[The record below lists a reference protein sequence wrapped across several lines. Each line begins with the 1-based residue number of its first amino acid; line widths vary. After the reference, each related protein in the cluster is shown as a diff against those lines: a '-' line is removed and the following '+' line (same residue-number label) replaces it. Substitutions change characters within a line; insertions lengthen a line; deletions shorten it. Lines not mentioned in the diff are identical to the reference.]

1 MAKRSLFWI
10 LLAVALVCV
19 ITFLSGSLRAQ
30 GKNANAI
37 QHAKEV
43 QQKHTARLMAI
54 KGVVGTAVGL
64 NQDNRL
70 VVKVYTAKAD
80 VPGIAKKLDD
90 LPTQVVITGR
100 FNALPKGGN
109 HGNHG
114 KPGGKTN
121 FDPTARQP
129 RPVPIGVSTGNAG
142 ECSAGTI
149 ACRLVDDAGK
159 VYALSNNHVY
169 ALENAALLKSEI
181 LQPGLYDTTCV
192 YDSADVIGTLTAY
205 STIDFAD
212 GTTNT
217 IDAAIALTST
227 NELDNATP
235 PNGYGTPKSTT
246 VEAYVNQKVQKYGR
260 TSSLTKGSVTGI
272 NATIDIAYG
281 SRTARFVNQIIVESR
296 KPFIKP
302 GDSGSLFVTDPG
314 KEPVGLLFAGNGSGK
329 FAIANHIDDVLTA
342 FNVTIDGQ

>member
-19 ITFLSGSLRAQ
+19 VTLLSGSLRAQ
-30 GKNANAI
+30 GKSANAL

-54 KGVVGTAVGL
+54 NGVVGTAVGL

-70 VVKVYTAKAD
+70 VVKVYTAAAGA
-80 VPGIAKKLDD
+80 PGIAKKLDD
-90 LPTQVVITGR
+90 LPTQVVVTGR
-100 FNALPKGGN
+100 FNALAKGGKP
-109 HGNHG
+109 GKPG

-149 ACRLVDDAGK
+149 ACRLVDAAGS

-169 ALENAALLKSEI
+169 ALENAALLGSEI
-181 LQPGLYDTTCV
+181 LQPGRYDTACV
-192 YDSADVIGTLTAY
+192 YHADDVIGTLAAY
-205 STIDFAD
+205 STIDFAN

-217 IDAAIALTST
+217 IDAAIALTT
-227 NELDNATP
+227 TDDLDNNTP
-235 PNGYGTPKSTT
+235 PNGYGTPKSSP
-246 VEAYVNQKVQKYGR
+246 VNVYVNQKVQKYGR

-296 KPFIKP
+296 KPFIKT
-302 GDSGSLFVTDPG
+302 GDSGSLLVTDPD

-329 FAIANHIDDVLTA
+329 FAVANHIDDVLTA